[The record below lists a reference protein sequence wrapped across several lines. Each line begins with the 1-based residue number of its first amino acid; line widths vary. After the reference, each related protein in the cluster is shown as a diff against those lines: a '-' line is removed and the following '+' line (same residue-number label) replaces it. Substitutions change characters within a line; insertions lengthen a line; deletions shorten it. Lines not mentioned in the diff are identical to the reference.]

1 MAEMS
6 APSTRPGA
14 QRARTASRS
23 VLAALTLLA
32 ALAAGCGGGSGSTP
46 TPAPAVRPASKAPAA
61 PVVDPEIAN
70 ATRTMAAGVPMG
82 DGAAPVEARFDV
94 VSVPGPGE
102 AFLVH
107 VAVLPAAPAPVLR
120 VEMVSSQGLNVLA
133 PDAPLTFEKVAA
145 GSVVPF
151 DVRAQSPEAGA
162 RVLSLKVTLDLPD
175 GPQSRVFAF
184 PVLVGAKPTQPPT
197 PGPAP
202 SPTPAKGGA
211 KPQAR

>member
-1 MAEMS
+1 MPETS
-6 APSTRPGA
+6 ASSPGPGA
-14 QRARTASRS
+14 HRAHVSRPA
-23 VLAALTLLA
+23 LAALSLLA
-32 ALAAGCGGGSGSTP
+32 ALAAGCGGGSGSTAP
-46 TPAPAVRPASKAPAA
+46 PAAHPVTKAPAA
-61 PVVDPEIAN
+61 PAVDPGIATAN
-70 ATRTMAAGVPMG
+70 RTMAAGVPMG
-82 DGAAPVEARFDV
+82 DGTAPVEARFDL

-120 VEMVSSQGLNVLA
+120 VDIMPSQGVTVLA

-162 RVLSLKVTLDLPD
+162 RVLSVKVTLDLPD

-184 PVLVGAKPTQPPT
+184 PVLVGAPPAQS
-197 PGPAP
+197 PA
-202 SPTPAKGGA
+202 PTPAKAAA
-211 KPQAR
+211 KPKTH